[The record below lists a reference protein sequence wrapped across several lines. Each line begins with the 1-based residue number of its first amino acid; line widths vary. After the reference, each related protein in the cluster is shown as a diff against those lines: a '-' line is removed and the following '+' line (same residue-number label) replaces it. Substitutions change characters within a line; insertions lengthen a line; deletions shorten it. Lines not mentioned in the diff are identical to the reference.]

1 MKECYEAKCGRCSY
15 NEDDMC
21 MAGAYIGFEICPY
34 FQEKEKVSIK
44 LKRFFEKFMQVL
56 FVVVFVGL
64 IVGAVI
70 GKFYWTKKSLEGKD
84 NSVSAVIR
92 AMFEEDKKNGND

>member
-1 MKECYEAKCGRCSY
+1 
-15 NEDDMC
+15 MC

-44 LKRFFEKFMQVL
+44 LKRFFGKFMQVL

-64 IVGAVI
+64 IIGAVI
-70 GKFYWTKKSLEGKD
+70 GKFYWTKKSLEDIAGKE
-84 NSVSAVIR
+84 VSTSTVIWS
-92 AMFEEDKKNGND
+92 MFREGK